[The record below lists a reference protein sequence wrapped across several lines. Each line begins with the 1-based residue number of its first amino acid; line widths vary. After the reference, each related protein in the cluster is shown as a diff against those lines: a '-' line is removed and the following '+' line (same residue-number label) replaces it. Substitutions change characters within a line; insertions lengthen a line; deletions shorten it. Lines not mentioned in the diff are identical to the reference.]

1 MRKNEWII
9 IRDIF
14 ANYMGY
20 QQIFSKSNRKKHK
33 ILTNLWISSVK
44 LLIVWITLCIT
55 VDFVEKCVEI
65 SCNNK
70 QAVNKTV
77 EKEYRVYLNVEN
89 RKRRSYQVLK
99 PWIGSPLKGI
109 SYYSSKYS
117 H

>member
-33 ILTNLWISSVK
+33 ISSESVDKSIK

-65 SCNNK
+65 SCNHK
-70 QAVNKTV
+70 QAVNKIV
-77 EKEYRVYLNVEN
+77 EKENRVF
-89 RKRRSYQVLK
+89 
-99 PWIGSPLKGI
+99 
-109 SYYSSKYS
+109 
-117 H
+117 

>member
-33 ILTNLWISSVK
+33 ISTNLWISLIK

-65 SCNNK
+65 SCNHK
-70 QAVNKTV
+70 QAVNKIV
-77 EKEYRVYLNVEN
+77 EKENRLYLNVVK
-89 RKRRSYQVLK
+89 RKKTILSGVNT
-99 PWIGSPLKGI
+99 
-109 SYYSSKYS
+109 
-117 H
+117 